1 MNYSITSVEFMVGS
15 DTLRGDLYLPDSGSK
30 PPVLVMGHGFG
41 GLRKFVLPS
50 FAERFVA
57 AGMAVLLFD
66 YRGFGDSEG
75 SPRSLVDAKRHL
87 EDFWA
92 AVDYAKTLP
101 DIDAS
106 RIALWGTSFA
116 GGHVLT
122 LSSKRKDIAAVIAQ
136 VPHVDGLASSLLYPL
151 SKIPRAM
158 YLALSDI
165 IASASGRSPVTIPIV
180 SESGIACLISQDS
193 YEGYK
198 SLIPEGTLL
207 ENYVDVPARIMLKVG
222 SYRPVAE
229 AHKIKAPVLIVA
241 AEKDTLI
248 PLWAVRRT
256 AKKIRDCRLEIL
268 PVGHFELYKGKYFE
282 KNILIQSD
290 FLKEK
295 LRII

>member
-1 MNYSITSVEFMVGS
+1 MKYFIKSAEFTVRS
-15 DTLRGDLYLPDSGSK
+15 DKLRGDLYMPESDSK

-50 FAERFVA
+50 FAERFVD

-87 EDFWA
+87 EDFGA
-92 AVDYAKTLP
+92 AIDYAKTLP
-101 DIDAS
+101 EIDAS

-122 LSSKRKDIAAVIAQ
+122 IASRRKDIAAAVAQ
-136 VPHVDGLASSLLYPL
+136 VPHVDGLASSLLFPF
-151 SKIPRAM
+151 SKIPQAM
-158 YLALSDI
+158 YLAITDS
-165 IASASGRSPVTIPIV
+165 IASTLGRSAVTIPIV
-180 SESGIACLISQDS
+180 SETGIACLISHDS

-198 SLIPEGTLL
+198 SLIPEDCSLKD
-207 ENYVDVPARIMLKVG
+207 YVDVPARIMLTVG
-222 SYRPVAE
+222 TYRPVAE
-229 AHKIKAPVLIVA
+229 ANNIKAPVLIVA

-256 AKKIRDCRLEIL
+256 AKKIKDCRLELL
-268 PVGHFELYKGKYFE
+268 PVGHFELYKGEYFE
-282 KNILIQSD
+282 KNILMQID

-295 LRII
+295 LGII